1 MSDEIIQEKSMNTAL
16 DLRQKLSGRVVIEDS
31 DLQGASQDFGR
42 IRSKKPAIVIRPSS
56 TEDVVQ
62 SVRFAV
68 ERNLA
73 LTVRGAAHS
82 QSGQCLSENGLLLDI
97 KSLNRMI
104 EFNPQEETVLV
115 EGGMIW
121 DDLVKALVPRSFVP
135 PVLTNNLNVTVSGT
149 LSVAGL
155 GVASHRYGTQ
165 ADQCVEL
172 EVVTG
177 TGEVVVCSAQQNREL
192 FDAVRAGLGQFG
204 VITQAR
210 LRLRKARSHFRT
222 HFLLYDNLAALM
234 EDARL
239 VMQQDR
245 FDFIE
250 SWAVPCPQGFRKT
263 EQGRQPFAAWF
274 FPLHLTEEFD
284 ASISTDSKDKLS
296 GLSFYRR
303 IHTEEGPL
311 LDFLY
316 RLQDLFALW
325 KRAGYWDACH
335 PWVET
340 VLPWQTAEPF
350 ISRVLADFPP
360 HALGGGHILLWPCRG
375 TASKVPFFQTPPT
388 DFVIGFGILPGV
400 PRPFLEEALPRLDL
414 LSDLGQ
420 KVGGKRYLSGWIN
433 FDLAKWQ
440 AHFEEKWAMLV
451 ELKSKYDPRGI
462 LNPGFI
468 PLSNQE

>member
-1 MSDEIIQEKSMNTAL
+1 MNLAL
-16 DLRQKLSGRVVIEDS
+16 DLQQKLSGKVTAEDL
-31 DLQGASQDFGR
+31 DLQDASQDFGR
-42 IRSKKPAIVIRPSS
+42 MRLKKPALAVRPSS

-62 SVRFAV
+62 AVRFAS
-68 ERNLA
+68 EQGLA

-82 QSGQCLSENGLLLDI
+82 QSGQCLNENGLVLDI
-97 KSLNRMI
+97 KSLNRMVQL
-104 EFNPQEETVLV
+104 NPEEETVLV

-121 DDLVKALVPRSFVP
+121 DDLVKALLPLSLVP

-172 EVVTG
+172 QVVTG
-177 TGEVVVCSAQQNREL
+177 RGEVVICSAQKNVEL

-210 LRLRKARSHFRT
+210 LRLRKAKSHFRT
-222 HFLLYDNLAALM
+222 QLLLYDNLASLM
-234 EDARL
+234 KDARL
-239 VMQQDR
+239 LMQQDR

-250 SWAVPCPQGFRKT
+250 AWAVPCPQGFRKT
-263 EQGRQPFAAWF
+263 DRGRQPFAAWF

-284 ASISTDSKDKLS
+284 ASISGDSEDKLS

-311 LDFLY
+311 VDFLY

-325 KRAGYWDACH
+325 KRVGYWDACH

-350 ISRVLADFPP
+350 ISRVLAEFPP

-375 TASKVPFFQTPPT
+375 AVTKVPFFQTPPT
-388 DFVIGFGILPGV
+388 DFVMGFGILPGV
-400 PRPFLEEALPRLDL
+400 PRAFLEEALHRLNL
-414 LSDLGQ
+414 LSDLAQ
-420 KVGGKRYLSGWIN
+420 KAGGKRYLSGWIN
-433 FDLAKWQ
+433 FDLPKWQ
-440 AHFEEKWAMLV
+440 AHFEEKWQMML
-451 ELKSKYDPRGI
+451 ELKSKYDPQGI

-468 PLSNQE
+468 PLTSRE